1 MEEKLLSKI
10 IDDKK
15 FPEKIEAYH
24 FIRNKDLFLYI
35 QKFFRD
41 FGTVPDID
49 TILDY
54 FPNFAYTKASDPI
67 EFYEENVITAYN
79 VGKLNG
85 GILDSLSFLEDK
97 NVDSAVSKLYDVLAQ
112 IEEKELTDISIDDF
126 SIMEKYEHAE
136 ERVGGYYTGIDRYDA
151 LLGGVF
157 KKELHIVAGR
167 AKVGKTMFMLKVA
180 HNMFI
185 DGANI
190 MFISK
195 EMSAEKL
202 VQRFDA
208 IHNNI
213 PLGNMRNGK
222 LTFLD
227 VEKIRA
233 SKEEFSKM
241 KNKCIFLAN
250 ENLDRNT
257 TVWSIVQKI
266 NKYKPDIVFVDSF
279 YLFNDGGKN
288 SDTWVRVGNV
298 ANDLADIARRCNV
311 CMFGSTQLNRQV
323 SEKENNTSFKSVG
336 YSDTIIQVSN
346 SLLALYQ
353 NPILKNANVM
363 NLSLI
368 AARDGEIG
376 EFNLEWNFSDGCSIN
391 TIDDDFDDEEII
403 DVD

>member
-1 MEEKLLSKI
+1 MEDKLLSKI
-10 IDDKK
+10 IDEKK
-15 FPEKIEAYH
+15 FPEKTEAHH
-24 FIRNKDLFLYI
+24 FIRNKELFLYL
-35 QKFFRD
+35 QKFFREY
-41 FGTVPDID
+41 GTLPDID
-49 TILDY
+49 TIFEY
-54 FPNFAYTKASDPI
+54 FPNFAYSKAVEPV
-67 EFYEENVITAYN
+67 EFYEENVIANYN
-79 VGKLNG
+79 IGKLNG
-85 GILDSLSFLEDK
+85 GILDSLSALENK
-97 NVDSAVSKLYDVLAQ
+97 NLDAAVTKLYDVLTQ
-112 IEEKELTDISIDDF
+112 IEEKELTDISIDDLT
-126 SIMEKYEHAE
+126 IMSKYEHSN
-136 ERVGGYYTGIDRYDA
+136 ERIGGYYTGIDRYDE

-157 KKELHIVAGR
+157 KKELHIIAGR

-185 DGANI
+185 NGANV

-213 PLGNMRNGK
+213 PLGNMRSGK
-222 LTFLD
+222 LSFID
-227 VEKIRA
+227 VEKIRR

-241 KNKCIFLAN
+241 DNSCVFLAN
-250 ENLDRNT
+250 ENLDRQT

-266 NKYKPDIVFVDSF
+266 NKYKPDVVFVDSF

-288 SDTWVRVGNV
+288 SDVWVRVGNV

-346 SLLALYQ
+346 SLLTLYQ

-376 EFNLEWNFSDGCSIN
+376 EFNLEWNFSSGCTINSI
-391 TIDDDFDDEEII
+391 DEEFDDEELI

>member
-10 IDDKK
+10 IDEDK
-15 FPEKIEAYH
+15 FPEKLDAQH
-24 FIRNKDLFLYI
+24 FIRNRELFIYL
-35 QKFFRD
+35 QKFFKEYGNVPTLD
-41 FGTVPDID
+41 TV
-49 TILDY
+49 LEY
-54 FPNFAYTKASDPI
+54 FPNFAYTKADEPM
-67 EFYEENVITAYN
+67 EFYEENVLTTYN

-85 GILDSLSFLEDK
+85 GILDSLTALESHNLDA
-97 NVDSAVSKLYDVLAQ
+97 AVTKLYDTLAQ
-112 IEEKELTDISIDDF
+112 IEEKELTDISIDDL
-126 SIMEKYEHAE
+126 SIMSSYEHSE
-136 ERVGGYYTGIDRYDA
+136 ERVGGYYTGIERYDQ

-180 HNMFI
+180 HNMFMN
-185 DGANI
+185 GANI

-213 PLGNMRNGK
+213 PLGSIRSGK

-227 VEKIRA
+227 IDNIRK
-233 SKEEFSKM
+233 SKKQFAEME
-241 KNKCIFLAN
+241 NKCIFLAN
-250 ENLDRNT
+250 ENLDRQT

-288 SDTWVRVGNV
+288 SDVWVRVGNV

-353 NPILKNANVM
+353 NPILKNANLM

-376 EFNLEWNFSDGCSIN
+376 EFNLEWNFSDGCTIK
-391 TIDDDFDDEEII
+391 TIDDEFDDEELI